1 MALTCHFIDA
11 DWKLNKRILC
21 FAPLPCPHTGKQ
33 ICQGIYDRLVLWN
46 LDKRTFS
53 LVLDNSA
60 ANDVCIKELLSTHLK
75 DELPVQGNIFHQRCG
90 CHILNLIVQDGLAIL
105 SDEIDTIRK
114 AMKFIS
120 NSQGRME
127 KFRLAISQVILFSF
141 FVAFF

>member
-11 DWKLNKRILC
+11 DWKLNKRILY
-21 FAPLPCPHTGKQ
+21 FAPLPCPHTSKQ

-75 DELPVQGNIFHQRCG
+75 DELSVQGNIFHQRCG

-114 AMKFIS
+114 AMKFSS
-120 NSQGRME
+120 NSQGRMK

-141 FVAFF
+141 SVAFF